1 LGLLLEGTVD
11 SIEGFLGG
19 NVSSNLF
26 LAEEQGTEIYHLD
39 LNDFGLEGY
48 AHPLV
53 VRNDVIEENPDLV
66 RRLVAAM
73 KESTEA
79 ASEATPEEI
88 AELVTAHAP
97 EISEQVVVL
106 DWPDYRE
113 LISESGLIEEEV
125 VETNLRYLTDG
136 LGISHDLQAADMYTN
151 EFVPTD

>member
-1 LGLLLEGTVD
+1 
-11 SIEGFLGG
+11 
-19 NVSSNLF
+19 
-26 LAEEQGTEIYHLD
+26 
-39 LNDFGLEGY
+39 
-48 AHPLV
+48 V